1 MTTSQAHDAVTFE
14 TLNPATGQVI
24 AAFPVA
30 GPEEAAAAVNRAREA
45 SRWWAELGWRERR
58 NRLLDWKSQVTRQ
71 LDELAILVHDET
83 GKPADDARLEIVL
96 AILHI
101 DWAARHAQRV
111 LGPHRVFSGV
121 AALNLSAT
129 VEYQPLG
136 VIGIIGPWNYPVLT
150 PMGSIA
156 YALAAGNAVV
166 FKPSEF
172 TPAVGEWLVQ
182 SFGQTAGRGAP
193 QPVLQLLT
201 GDGRTGGALVTA
213 GVDKVAFTGSAATAR
228 KVMAAAAASL
238 TPVIAE
244 CGGKDALIVD
254 ADADLNAAA
263 DAAAW
268 GGLSNAGQTCIG
280 IERVYVADPVYETFL
295 AKLTERVA
303 ALRPGSDEGASYG
316 PMTMPSQIDV
326 IRRHLA
332 DAVARGGRALPG
344 PVEEAIDGG
353 YVRPVILT
361 DVPEDADAVR
371 EETFGPTITV
381 RRVASLEEGDP
392 AGQRQCLRA
401 GGVDLLGEPAAGGG
415 GRAGPAYRGR
425 LDQLGGQLHAG
436 AGAAVRRCRGVRVR
450 AYPRGGRAAGVR
462 PVQVD
467 RQPVDEAARQRDLV
481 QADGQGPGPD
491 AGAGP
496 VPARAASPAVLRR
509 TGWLPAGR
517 TGRERSPETPGSDEP
532 PRFIG
537 PRVATGRYYK

>member
-1 MTTSQAHDAVTFE
+1 MTTSRSVSSADGQVGTFE

-24 AAFPVA
+24 AAFPVH
-30 GPEEAAAAVNRAREA
+30 GPEQAAAAVSRAREA
-45 SRWWAELGWRERR
+45 ARWWAELGWRERR
-58 NRLLDWKSQVTRQ
+58 NRLLDWKSYLTRK
-71 LDELAILVHDET
+71 LEELAVVVHDET
-83 GKPADDARLEIVL
+83 GKPADDAKLEIVL

-101 DWAARHAQRV
+101 DWAARHAHRV
-111 LGPHRVFSGV
+111 LGSHRVFSGV
-121 AALNLSAT
+121 AALNLAAT

-201 GDGRTGGALVTA
+201 GDGRTGAALVSA

-228 KVMAAAAASL
+228 KVMALAADRL

-280 IERVYVADPVYETFL
+280 VERVYVADPVYETFL

-303 ALRPGSDEGASYG
+303 VLRPGSDAGASYG
-316 PMTMPSQIDV
+316 PMTMPSQIEV
-326 IRRHLA
+326 IRRHLT
-332 DAVARGGRALPG
+332 DAVARGGRALPE
-344 PVEEAIDGG
+344 PLSPESLSPESLSPESVSPESVEGAIDGG
-353 YVRPVILT
+353 YVRPVILV
-361 DVPEDADAVR
+361 DVPEDAAAVR

-381 RRVASLEEGDP
+381 RRVASLEEGIRLANASAYGLGASIFSGSRRRALAAARALRTGAASINSVVSFMLVP
-392 AGQRQCLRA
+392 ALPF
-401 GGVDLLGEPAAGGG
+401 GGVGESGFGRIHGADGLREFARSKSIASQWMKPMTNVTSFTRTEKDLNRTLGLVRFLH
-415 GRAGPAYRGR
+415 GR
-425 LDQLGGQLHAG
+425 
-436 AGAAVRRCRGVRVR
+436 
-450 AYPRGGRAAGVR
+450 RGGK
-462 PVQVD
+462 
-467 RQPVDEAARQRDLV
+467 
-481 QADGQGPGPD
+481 
-491 AGAGP
+491 
-496 VPARAASPAVLRR
+496 
-509 TGWLPAGR
+509 
-517 TGRERSPETPGSDEP
+517 
-532 PRFIG
+532 F
-537 PRVATGRYYK
+537 

>member
-1 MTTSQAHDAVTFE
+1 MTTSQTSDAATFE

-30 GPEEAAAAVNRAREA
+30 GPEQAAAAVSRAREA
-45 SRWWAELGWRERR
+45 SRWWADLGWRERR
-58 NRLLDWKSQVTRQ
+58 NRLQDWKSHIVQK
-71 LDELAILVHDET
+71 LDELAVVVHDET

-101 DWAARHAQRV
+101 DWAARHARRV

-121 AALNLSAT
+121 AALNLAAT
-129 VEYQPLG
+129 VEYQPFG
-136 VIGIIGPWNYPVLT
+136 VIGVIGPWNYPVLT

-172 TPAVGEWLVQ
+172 TPAVGEWLVA
-182 SFGQTAGRGAP
+182 SFAQTAGRGSP

-201 GDGRTGGALVTA
+201 GDGRTGAALTTS

-228 KVMAAAAASL
+228 KVMAAAAGNL

-280 IERVYVADPVYETFL
+280 VERVYVADPVYETFL

-303 ALRPGSDEGASYG
+303 ALRPGSGDDASYG

-326 IRRHLA
+326 IRRHLT

-344 PVEEAIDGG
+344 PLESAEEAIDGG

-361 DVPEDADAVR
+361 DVPEDAAAVR

-381 RRVASLEEGDP
+381 RRVASLEEGIRLANASAYGLGASIFSGSRRRAVAAARALRTGAASINSVVSFMLVP
-392 AGQRQCLRA
+392 ALPF
-401 GGVDLLGEPAAGGG
+401 GGVGESGF
-415 GRAGPAYRGR
+415 GRIHG
-425 LDQLGGQLHAG
+425 
-436 AGAAVRRCRGVRVR
+436 
-450 AYPRGGRAAGVR
+450 
-462 PVQVD
+462 
-467 RQPVDEAARQRDLV
+467 
-481 QADGQGPGPD
+481 ADGLREF
-491 AGAGP
+491 
-496 VPARAASPAVLRR
+496 ARAKSIASQWMKPPMNVTTFARTDKDVARTLGMVRFLHGRR
-509 TGWLPAGR
+509 RPGR
-517 TGRERSPETPGSDEP
+517 S
-532 PRFIG
+532 
-537 PRVATGRYYK
+537 

>member
-1 MTTSQAHDAVTFE
+1 MTTSPTVSPADGQVGTFE

-24 AAFPVA
+24 AAFPLD
-30 GPEEAAAAVNRAREA
+30 GPEQAAAAVSRAREA
-45 SRWWAELGWRERR
+45 ARWWADLGWRERR
-58 NRLLDWKSQVTRQ
+58 NRLLDWKSYLTRK
-71 LDELAILVHDET
+71 LEELAVVVHDET
-83 GKPADDARLEIVL
+83 GKPADDAKLEIVL

-101 DWAARHAQRV
+101 DWAARHAHRV

-121 AALNLSAT
+121 AALNLAAT

-172 TPAVGEWLVQ
+172 TPAVGEWLVR
-182 SFGQTAGRGAP
+182 SFGQTGGRGAP

-201 GDGRTGGALVTA
+201 GDGRTGAALVTA

-228 KVMAAAAASL
+228 KVMALAAESL

-280 IERVYVADPVYETFL
+280 VERVYVADPVYETFL
-295 AKLTERVA
+295 AKLTERVS
-303 ALRPGSDEGASYG
+303 ALRPGSDAGASYG
-316 PMTMPSQIDV
+316 PMTMPSQIEV
-326 IRRHLA
+326 IRRHLT

-344 PVEEAIDGG
+344 PVESVEEVIDGG
-353 YVRPVILT
+353 FIRPVILI
-361 DVPEDADAVR
+361 DVPEDAAAVR

-381 RRVASLEEGDP
+381 RRVATLEEGIRLANASAYGLGASIFSGSRRRALGAARALRTGAASINSVVSFMLVP
-392 AGQRQCLRA
+392 ALPF
-401 GGVDLLGEPAAGGG
+401 GGVGESGFGRIHGADGLREFARSKSIASQWMKPVTNVTSFTRTEKDLNRTLGLVRFLHGRRRGGG
-415 GRAGPAYRGR
+415 
-425 LDQLGGQLHAG
+425 
-436 AGAAVRRCRGVRVR
+436 
-450 AYPRGGRAAGVR
+450 
-462 PVQVD
+462 
-467 RQPVDEAARQRDLV
+467 
-481 QADGQGPGPD
+481 
-491 AGAGP
+491 
-496 VPARAASPAVLRR
+496 S
-509 TGWLPAGR
+509 
-517 TGRERSPETPGSDEP
+517 
-532 PRFIG
+532 
-537 PRVATGRYYK
+537 

>member
-1 MTTSQAHDAVTFE
+1 MTATLGSYGLVRSTETFD
-14 TLNPATGQVI
+14 TLNPATSEVI
-24 AAFPVA
+24 ATYPVFGEQDVA
-30 GPEEAAAAVNRAREA
+30 DTVARAQAAAQ
-45 SRWWAELGWRERR
+45 WWADLGWAGRR
-58 NRLLDWKSQVTRQ
+58 QRLMAWKSHLTRYIGR
-71 LDELAILVHDET
+71 LAELVHTET
-83 GKPADDARLEIVL
+83 GKPLADTQLEILL
-96 AILHI
+96 AIVHI
-101 DWAARHAQRV
+101 DWAARNARKV
-111 LGPHRVFSGV
+111 LGPRRVRSGLV
-121 AALNLSAT
+121 AINQASTL
-129 VEYQPLG
+129 EYQPLG
-136 VIGIIGPWNYPVLT
+136 VVGVIGPWNYPVLT

-172 TPAVGEWLVQ
+172 TPAVGEWLVRA
-182 SFGQTAGRGAP
+182 FAQTAGRGAP

-280 IERVYVADPVYETFL
+280 VERVYVADPVYETFL

-303 ALRPGSDEGASYG
+303 VLRPGSDEGASYG

-326 IRRHLA
+326 IRRHLT
-332 DAVARGGRALPG
+332 DAVARGGRAQPG

-353 YVRPVILT
+353 YVRPGILP

-381 RRVASLEEGDP
+381 RRVASLEEGIRLANASSYGLGASIFAGSRRRAVAAARTLRTGAASINSVVSFMLVP
-392 AGQRQCLRA
+392 ALPF
-401 GGVDLLGEPAAGGG
+401 GGVGESGF
-415 GRAGPAYRGR
+415 GRIHG
-425 LDQLGGQLHAG
+425 
-436 AGAAVRRCRGVRVR
+436 
-450 AYPRGGRAAGVR
+450 
-462 PVQVD
+462 
-467 RQPVDEAARQRDLV
+467 
-481 QADGQGPGPD
+481 ADG
-491 AGAGP
+491 
-496 VPARAASPAVLRR
+496 LKEF
-509 TGWLPAGR
+509 T
-517 TGRERSPETPGSDEP
+517 
-532 PRFIG
+532 
-537 PRVATGRYYK
+537 

>member
-1 MTTSQAHDAVTFE
+1 MTTSQTDGQVGTFE

-24 AAFPVA
+24 ATFPVA
-30 GPEEAAAAVNRAREA
+30 GPDEAAIAVSRAREA

-58 NRLLDWKSQVTRQ
+58 NRLQDWKSHLTRQ
-71 LDELAILVHDET
+71 LDELAALVHDET

-101 DWAARHAQRV
+101 DWAARHARRV

-121 AALNLSAT
+121 AALNLAAT

-136 VIGIIGPWNYPVLT
+136 VIGVIGPWNYPVLT

-156 YALAAGNAVV
+156 YALAAGNAVI

-172 TPAVGEWLVQ
+172 TPAVGEWLVA
-182 SFGQTAGRGAP
+182 SFAQTAGRGAP
-193 QPVLQLLT
+193 QPALQLLT
-201 GDGRTGGALVTA
+201 GDGGTGAALTTS

-280 IERVYVADPVYETFL
+280 VERVYVADPVYETFL

-303 ALRPGSDEGASYG
+303 ALKPGSEAGASYG
-316 PMTMPSQIDV
+316 PMTMPAQIEV
-326 IRRHLA
+326 IRRHLT
-332 DAVARGGRALPG
+332 DAVARGGRTLP
-344 PVEEAIDGG
+344 EQLTSADDAIDGG

-361 DVPEDADAVR
+361 DVPEDAAAVT
-371 EETFGPTITV
+371 EETFGPTLTV
-381 RRVASLEEGDP
+381 RRVASLEEGVRLANASAYGLGATIFSGSRRRAVEAARSLRSGAAAINSVVSFMLVP
-392 AGQRQCLRA
+392 ALPF
-401 GGVDLLGEPAAGGG
+401 GGVGESGFGRIHGADGLREFTRAKSIARQWMKPPMNVTTFARTDKDLARTLG
-415 GRAGPAYRGR
+415 
-425 LDQLGGQLHAG
+425 L
-436 AGAAVRRCRGVRVR
+436 VRVLHGR
-450 AYPRGGRAAGVR
+450 RGGR
-462 PVQVD
+462 
-467 RQPVDEAARQRDLV
+467 
-481 QADGQGPGPD
+481 
-491 AGAGP
+491 
-496 VPARAASPAVLRR
+496 S
-509 TGWLPAGR
+509 
-517 TGRERSPETPGSDEP
+517 
-532 PRFIG
+532 
-537 PRVATGRYYK
+537 

>member
-1 MTTSQAHDAVTFE
+1 MTASRTVSPADGQVGTFE

-24 AAFPVA
+24 AAFPLD
-30 GPEEAAAAVNRAREA
+30 GPEQAAAAVSRAREA
-45 SRWWAELGWRERR
+45 ARWWAGLGWRERR
-58 NRLLDWKSQVTRQ
+58 NRLLDWKSYLTRK
-71 LDELAILVHDET
+71 LEELAVVVHDET
-83 GKPADDARLEIVL
+83 GKPADDAKLEIVL

-101 DWAARHAQRV
+101 DWAARHAHRV
-111 LGPHRVFSGV
+111 LGPRRVFSGV
-121 AALNLSAT
+121 AALNLAAT
-129 VEYQPLG
+129 VEYQALG

-172 TPAVGEWLVQ
+172 TPAVGEWLVR

-201 GDGRTGGALVTA
+201 GDGRTGAALVTA
-213 GVDKVAFTGSAATAR
+213 GEDKVAFTGSAATAR
-228 KVMAAAAASL
+228 RVMAAAADRL

-280 IERVYVADPVYETFL
+280 VERVYVADPVYETFL
-295 AKLTERVA
+295 AKLTERVT

-316 PMTMPSQIDV
+316 PMTMPAQIEV
-326 IRRHLA
+326 IRRHLT

-353 YVRPVILT
+353 FVRPVILI
-361 DVPEDADAVR
+361 DVPEDAAAVR

-381 RRVASLEEGDP
+381 RRVASLEEGIRLANASAYGLGASIFSGSRRRALGAARALRTGAASINSVVSFMLVP
-392 AGQRQCLRA
+392 ALPF
-401 GGVDLLGEPAAGGG
+401 GGVGESGF
-415 GRAGPAYRGR
+415 GRI
-425 LDQLGGQLHAG
+425 HG
-436 AGAAVRRCRGVRVR
+436 ADGLREFARSKSI
-450 AYPRGGRAAGVR
+450 
-462 PVQVD
+462 
-467 RQPVDEAARQRDLV
+467 ARQWMKPVTNVTSFTRTEKDLNRTLGLV
-481 QADGQGPGPD
+481 RFLHGRRGPK
-491 AGAGP
+491 
-496 VPARAASPAVLRR
+496 S
-509 TGWLPAGR
+509 
-517 TGRERSPETPGSDEP
+517 
-532 PRFIG
+532 
-537 PRVATGRYYK
+537 

>member
-1 MTTSQAHDAVTFE
+1 MTTSRTASPADGQAVTFE

-24 AAFPVA
+24 AAFPVH
-30 GPEEAAAAVNRAREA
+30 GPEQAAAAVSRAREA
-45 SRWWAELGWRERR
+45 ARWWADLGWRERR
-58 NRLLDWKSQVTRQ
+58 NRLLDWKSYLTRK
-71 LDELAILVHDET
+71 LEELAVVVHDET
-83 GKPADDARLEIVL
+83 GKPADDAKLEIVL

-101 DWAARHAQRV
+101 DWAARHAHRV

-121 AALNLSAT
+121 AALNLVAT

-182 SFGQTAGRGAP
+182 SFGQTAGRGGP

-201 GDGRTGGALVTA
+201 GDGRTGAALVTA

-228 KVMAAAAASL
+228 KVMALAAESL

-280 IERVYVADPVYETFL
+280 VERVYVADPVYETFL

-303 ALRPGSDEGASYG
+303 ALRPGSDEGAAYG

-326 IRRHLA
+326 IRRHLT
-332 DAVARGGRALPG
+332 DAVARGGRALPE
-344 PVEEAIDGG
+344 PLSSESVEGAIDGS
-353 YVRPVILT
+353 YVRPVILI
-361 DVPEDADAVR
+361 DVPEDAAAVR

-381 RRVASLEEGDP
+381 RRVASLEEGIRLANASAYGLGASIFSGSRRRALAAARALRTGAASINSVVSFMLVP
-392 AGQRQCLRA
+392 ALPF
-401 GGVDLLGEPAAGGG
+401 GGVGESGFGRIHGADGLREFARAKSIASQWMKPMTNVTSFTRTEKDLNRTLGLVRFLH
-415 GRAGPAYRGR
+415 GR
-425 LDQLGGQLHAG
+425 
-436 AGAAVRRCRGVRVR
+436 
-450 AYPRGGRAAGVR
+450 RGGK
-462 PVQVD
+462 
-467 RQPVDEAARQRDLV
+467 
-481 QADGQGPGPD
+481 
-491 AGAGP
+491 
-496 VPARAASPAVLRR
+496 S
-509 TGWLPAGR
+509 
-517 TGRERSPETPGSDEP
+517 
-532 PRFIG
+532 
-537 PRVATGRYYK
+537 

>member
-1 MTTSQAHDAVTFE
+1 MTTSQAHDAGTFE

-101 DWAARHAQRV
+101 DWAARHAHRV
-111 LGPHRVFSGV
+111 LGRHRVYSGV
-121 AALNLSAT
+121 VALNLAAT

-172 TPAVGEWLVQ
+172 TPAVGEWLAR

-201 GDGRTGGALVTA
+201 GDWRTGGALVTA

-254 ADADLNAAA
+254 ADADLDAAA

-280 IERVYVADPVYETFL
+280 VERVYVADPVYETFL
-295 AKLTERVA
+295 AKLTDRVA

-326 IRRHLA
+326 IRRHLT

-344 PVEEAIDGG
+344 PVADAIEGA
-353 YVRPVILT
+353 YIRPVILT
-361 DVPEDADAVR
+361 DVPEDAAAVR

-381 RRVASLEEGDP
+381 RRVASLEEGIRLANASAYGLGASIFSGSRRRAVVAARALRTGAASINSVVSFMLVP
-392 AGQRQCLRA
+392 ALPF
-401 GGVDLLGEPAAGGG
+401 GGVGESGF
-415 GRAGPAYRGR
+415 GRIHG
-425 LDQLGGQLHAG
+425 
-436 AGAAVRRCRGVRVR
+436 
-450 AYPRGGRAAGVR
+450 
-462 PVQVD
+462 
-467 RQPVDEAARQRDLV
+467 
-481 QADGQGPGPD
+481 ADGLREF
-491 AGAGP
+491 
-496 VPARAASPAVLRR
+496 ARSKSIASQWMKPPMNVTTFTRTDKDLARTLGLVRFLHGRR
-509 TGWLPAGR
+509 RP
-517 TGRERSPETPGSDEP
+517 RS
-532 PRFIG
+532 
-537 PRVATGRYYK
+537 

>member
-1 MTTSQAHDAVTFE
+1 MTTSQAHDAGTFE

-30 GPEEAAAAVNRAREA
+30 GPEQAAAAVSRAREA
-45 SRWWAELGWRERR
+45 SRWWAELGWRGRR
-58 NRLLDWKSQVTRQ
+58 DRLLDWKSQVTRQ

-101 DWAARHAQRV
+101 DWAARHAHRV
-111 LGPHRVFSGV
+111 LGPHRVFPGV
-121 AALNLSAT
+121 AALNLTAT

-136 VIGIIGPWNYPVLT
+136 VIGVIGPWNYPVLT
-150 PMGSIA
+150 PLGSIA

-172 TPAVGEWLVQ
+172 TPAVGEWLAR
-182 SFGQTAGRGAP
+182 SFAQTAGRGAP

-201 GDGRTGGALVTA
+201 GDGRTGAALTTS

-303 ALRPGSDEGASYG
+303 ALRPGSDDGASYG
-316 PMTMPSQIDV
+316 PMTMPAQIEV

-332 DAVARGGRALPG
+332 DAVARGGRAQPG
-344 PVEEAIDGG
+344 PVEDAIDGG

-361 DVPEDADAVR
+361 DVPEDAAAVT

-381 RRVASLEEGDP
+381 RRVASLEEGIRLANASSYGLGASIFAGSRRRAVTAARSLRTGAAAINSVVSFMLVP
-392 AGQRQCLRA
+392 ALPF
-401 GGVDLLGEPAAGGG
+401 GGVGESGF
-415 GRAGPAYRGR
+415 GRIHG
-425 LDQLGGQLHAG
+425 
-436 AGAAVRRCRGVRVR
+436 
-450 AYPRGGRAAGVR
+450 
-462 PVQVD
+462 
-467 RQPVDEAARQRDLV
+467 
-481 QADGQGPGPD
+481 ADGLREFT
-491 AGAGP
+491 
-496 VPARAASPAVLRR
+496 RAKSIASQWMKPPMNVTTFTRTSKDLSRTVDMVRFLHGRR
-509 TGWLPAGR
+509 RP
-517 TGRERSPETPGSDEP
+517 RS
-532 PRFIG
+532 
-537 PRVATGRYYK
+537 

>member
-1 MTTSQAHDAVTFE
+1 MAASQTQDTGTFE

-24 AAFPVA
+24 ARFPVA
-30 GPEEAAAAVNRAREA
+30 GPAAATAAVSRAREA
-45 SRWWAELGWRERR
+45 SRWWADLGWRGRR
-58 NRLLDWKSQVTRQ
+58 GRLLDWKSHLTRH
-71 LDELAILVHDET
+71 LDELAVLVHEET
-83 GKPADDARLEIVL
+83 GKPADDAKLEIVL
-96 AILHI
+96 AVLHI
-101 DWAARHAQRV
+101 DWAARHARRV

-121 AALNLSAT
+121 AALNLAAT

-136 VIGIIGPWNYPVLT
+136 VIGVIGPWNYPVLT

-172 TPAVGEWLVQ
+172 TPAVGEWLVR
-182 SFGQTAGRGAP
+182 SFAQTAGRGAT
-193 QPVLQLLT
+193 QPVLQVIT
-201 GDGRTGGALVTA
+201 GDGRTGAALTTS

-303 ALRPGSDEGASYG
+303 ALRPGSEDGASYG
-316 PMTMPSQIDV
+316 PMTMPSQIEV
-326 IRRHLA
+326 IRRHLT
-332 DAVARGGRALPG
+332 DAVARGGRAVPG
-344 PVEEAIDGG
+344 PAEDAIDGR

-381 RRVASLEEGDP
+381 RRVASLEEGIRLANASSYGLGASIFAGSRRRAVTAARSLRTGAAAINSVVSFMLVP
-392 AGQRQCLRA
+392 ALPF
-401 GGVDLLGEPAAGGG
+401 GGVGESGFGRIHGADGLREFTRSKSIASQWMKPPADLMSF
-415 GRAGPAYRGR
+415 GRT
-425 LDQLGGQLHAG
+425 D
-436 AGAAVRRCRGVRVR
+436 
-450 AYPRGGRAAGVR
+450 
-462 PVQVD
+462 
-467 RQPVDEAARQRDLV
+467 RDL
-481 QADGQGPGPD
+481 
-491 AGAGP
+491 
-496 VPARAASPAVLRR
+496 ARTLGLVRFLHGRR
-509 TGWLPAGR
+509 
-517 TGRERSPETPGSDEP
+517 
-532 PRFIG
+532 G
-537 PRVATGRYYK
+537 PRS